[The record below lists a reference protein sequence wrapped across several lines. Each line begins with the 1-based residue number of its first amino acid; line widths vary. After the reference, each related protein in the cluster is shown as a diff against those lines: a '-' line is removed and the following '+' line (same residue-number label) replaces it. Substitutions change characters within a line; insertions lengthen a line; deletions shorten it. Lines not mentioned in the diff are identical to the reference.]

1 MNTLFA
7 ASLFDNPWL
16 LALIVIGGAI
26 ANWLSKRR
34 QEKQAG
40 GKLPGKAS
48 PPPNQPAGEVSLE
61 EILRR
66 LLGGEPQE
74 PPTPPPMPATT
85 QGQPP
90 PIDTWMEE
98 EAQRQDREWSGED
111 SIEEIQAAPAVRP
124 PRIAGGGSAVARTV
138 VGEPAV
144 QAAVSPTA
152 ISDQGHPPVARV
164 EHRRVGKRA
173 AFWRNSNNARRA
185 FVASVVFA
193 PPKGLQ
199 L

>member
-1 MNTLFA
+1 MNPQFA
-7 ASLFDNPWL
+7 ASLFDSPLL

-26 ANWLSKRR
+26 ANWLAKRR

-40 GKLPGKAS
+40 GKVPGEAP
-48 PPPNQPAGEVSLE
+48 PPPNKPSGEVSLE
-61 EILRR
+61 EVLRR

-74 PPTPPPMPATT
+74 TPAPPPLPGTPQA
-85 QGQPP
+85 QPP

-98 EAQRQDREWSGED
+98 EARRQDREWSGED
-111 SIEEIQAAPAVRP
+111 SEEEIQAAPAARP
-124 PRIAGGGSAVARTV
+124 PRIAGAGLAVARPV
-138 VGEPAV
+138 AGEPAA
-144 QAAVSPTA
+144 QATVSLTA

-164 EHRRVGKRA
+164 EHRRAGRQA
-173 AFWRNSNNARRA
+173 AFWRNPKNARRA

-199 L
+199 P

>member
-7 ASLFDNPWL
+7 ASLFDSPLL

-26 ANWLSKRR
+26 ANWLAKRR

-40 GKLPGKAS
+40 GKLPGKAP
-48 PPPNQPAGEVSLE
+48 PPPNKPSGEVSLE
-61 EILRR
+61 EVLRR

-74 PPTPPPMPATT
+74 TPAPPPLPGTPQA
-85 QGQPP
+85 QPP

-98 EAQRQDREWSGED
+98 EARRQDREWSGED
-111 SIEEIQAAPAVRP
+111 SEEEIQAAPAARP
-124 PRIAGGGSAVARTV
+124 PRIAGAGPAVARPV
-138 VGEPAV
+138 VGEPAA
-144 QAAVSPTA
+144 QAAVSLTA

-164 EHRRVGKRA
+164 EHRRAGRRA
-173 AFWRNSNNARRA
+173 AFWRNPSNARRA

>member
-40 GKLPGKAS
+40 GKLPGAAP
-48 PPPNQPAGEVSLE
+48 PPPNKPSGEVSLE
-61 EILRR
+61 EMLRR

-74 PPTPPPMPATT
+74 PPTPPPMPRTT
-85 QGQPP
+85 QAQPP

-98 EAQRQDREWSGED
+98 EARRQDREWSGED
-111 SIEEIQAAPAVRP
+111 TEEEIQTVPAARP
-124 PRIAGGGSAVARTV
+124 PRIAGTGSPVARTV

-144 QAAVSPTA
+144 QAAVSLTA
-152 ISDQGHPPVARV
+152 ISEQDHPPVARV
-164 EHRRVGKRA
+164 EHRRAGRRA
-173 AFWRNSNNARRA
+173 AFWRNPNNARRA